1 MPSPIRKAYL
11 AIKYHPNNQNRQLI
25 EKLASALEQAGW
37 SSQVVVRDL
46 EDWGRIVFTPR
57 ELMERTLDLLSACEL
72 CVVECTEKGVGVGLE
87 AGYAHAKG
95 IPVILLARHD
105 SHVSTTLRGIAS
117 QVILYNSPEELPEQ
131 IINLN
136 Y

>member
-1 MPSPIRKAYL
+1 MPNPSRKAYL
-11 AIKYHPNNQNRQLI
+11 AIKYHPDNQNRQLI
-25 EKLASALEQAGW
+25 EELASALDQAGW
-37 SSQVVVRDL
+37 TSWVVVRDL
-46 EDWGRIVFTPR
+46 EDWGRIAFTPR
-57 ELMERTLDLLSACEL
+57 ELMERSLDLLNACEL

-95 IPVILLARHD
+95 IPILLLARYG
-105 SHVSTTLRGIAS
+105 SHISTTLRGIAS

-131 IINLN
+131 IINLA